1 MNQIHTPIKFTVH
14 FFLTTYCNAFCQHC
28 LMSAGPHQPKNF
40 MKLSD
45 ILFYFDQFD
54 QEPNF
59 SRSIGFNG
67 GEVMTAY
74 KHYSADYIPNLIQEC
89 VNRNYRLDIRT
100 NSLWTE
106 DNTINSIVWESL
118 DNIDFSNYKK
128 KIKFS
133 LSVDKFH
140 SNEDA
145 NMKLISRICNSEL
158 REYFDFDAY
167 VIPDNPND
175 EDSYK
180 IYDRLNNLF
189 CKLAKNGVKLSDMA
203 LSDVP
208 TRYNFGLYVNDIPF
222 LIETHNFGSW
232 GRAREFGIGAQDT
245 TEEHIESHFRIIHSD
260 NASNSLDVKNCV
272 KPSKESINII
282 FSLDDGGTA
291 DFMVPVEKL
300 TPGIPF
306 YSDGKC
312 KPWIQLYSE
321 MVDYLPKRLEILSKQ
336 CPNITQESVRLPY
349 LLQKLGY
356 EK

>member
-1 MNQIHTPIKFTVH
+1 
-14 FFLTTYCNAFCQHC
+14 
-28 LMSAGPHQPKNF
+28 MSAGPHQPKNF
-40 MKLSD
+40 MNLSD
-45 ILFYFDQFD
+45 VLFYFNQFD

-59 SRSIGFNG
+59 SRSVGFNG

-74 KHYSADYIPNLIQEC
+74 KHYSPDYIPNLIQEC

-106 DNTINSIVWESL
+106 DNTINSIVWKSL
-118 DNIDFSNYKK
+118 DDIDFSNYTN

-140 SNEDA
+140 NNEDA
-145 NMKLISRICNSEL
+145 NMKLISRICNSDLQEH
-158 REYFDFDAY
+158 FDFDAFI
-167 VIPDNPND
+167 IPDDPTE

-180 IYDRLNNLF
+180 LYDRLNNLF
-189 CKLAKNGVKLSDMA
+189 VKLAKNGIKLSDMP
-203 LSDVP
+203 LSSVP
-208 TRYNFGLYVNDIPF
+208 PRYNFGLYVNDIPF
-222 LIETHNFGSW
+222 FIETHNFGRW

-245 TEEHIESHFRIIHSD
+245 TEEHVKSHFKIIHTND
-260 NASNSLDVKNCV
+260 ASNPLDVKNCV
-272 KPSKESINII
+272 KSAKESINII

-306 YSDGKC
+306 YSEGKC
-312 KPWIQLYSE
+312 KPWPDLYSE
-321 MVDYLPKRLEILSKQ
+321 MVGYLSKRLEILQQQ
-336 CPNITQESVRLPY
+336 CPSITLESINLPY

-356 EK
+356 VK